1 MKSLCIVV
9 ALLITNSPLFAQPL
23 INSAF
28 SMRGLNSN
36 VKSLS
41 LGNAVTSLSGS
52 YGDPQ
57 INPAG
62 VELKEALQLSYTRNE
77 FEVESTDRIISAVVG
92 FNKST
97 FSLAFRRVFGG
108 ELAYPER
115 DLGAYTRFNSHENYF
130 GLSYS
135 ISVLSH
141 LRVGAGVN
149 YLESS
154 GGSGSFWS
162 YWKHDP
168 AKEWSFDLGIQY
180 EQPIKI
186 NKVFL
191 LKPSIGL
198 SVTDFGNGVNYY
210 STEEKRT
217 DPLPGR
223 MRFGSGI
230 TVQTVER
237 IKEKHFLGIS
247 ITGDISKTLNRRE
260 RVITDVDTFYRAMNP
275 FRELTETW
283 TSYEYFD
290 GQKYNTISVKDQLWF
305 HAGIEFQVLES
316 FFLRWGAQKAPE
328 YDEQF
333 SYRSLGIGVDIYYLA
348 FDYNHILIK
357 RGGRFRDTYYSFL
370 AGPHWQ
376 LTARFPFDGKKPNT
390 ILDEFFK

>member
-1 MKSLCIVV
+1 MKSVITV
-9 ALLITNSPLFAQPL
+9 ALLLVAFPVFAQPL
-23 INSAF
+23 IHSAF
-28 SMRGLNSN
+28 SMRGLNTN

-41 LGNAVTSLSGS
+41 LGNAVTSLNGA

-77 FEVESTDRIISAVVG
+77 FEVESTDRIISATVG
-92 FNKST
+92 FSRSVI
-97 FSLAFRRVFGG
+97 SLSFRRVFGS

-115 DLGAYTRFNSHENYF
+115 DLAAYTRFNSHENYF

-135 ISVLSH
+135 IFILSN

-149 YLESS
+149 YLTATE
-154 GGSGSFWS
+154 GSGSFVS
-162 YWKHDP
+162 QQKLT
-168 AKEWSFDLGIQY
+168 KEEALSFDLGIQY
-180 EQPIKI
+180 NYPIKI
-186 NKVFL
+186 NQRFIL
-191 LKPSIGL
+191 EPNIGISI
-198 SVTDFGNGVNYY
+198 TDFGKGVNYY
-210 STEEKRT
+210 SFEEKYT

-223 MRFGSGI
+223 MRFGSGLLI
-230 TVQTVER
+230 QTVER
-237 IKEKHFLGIS
+237 IKGKHFLGIS

-260 RVITDVDTFYRAMNP
+260 RVVTDVDIFYRAMNP

-290 GQKYNTISVKDQLWF
+290 GQKYNTISVKDQLWY

-316 FFLRWGAQKAPE
+316 FFLRWGTQKAPE

-333 SYRSLGIGVDIYYLA
+333 SYRSLGIGVDIYFLA

-376 LTARFPFDGKKPNT
+376 ITARFPFDGKSPKT
-390 ILDEFFK
+390 ILDDFLK

>member
-28 SMRGLNSN
+28 SMRGLNTN

-62 VELKEALQLSYTRNE
+62 IELKESLQLSYTRNE

-108 ELAYPER
+108 YLANLAREPV
-115 DLGAYTRFNSHENYF
+115 AYTRFNSHENYF

-135 ISVLSH
+135 ISLLSH

-149 YLESS
+149 YLEST
-154 GGSGSFWS
+154 GGYGSYFSQHRHKEQNDWS
-162 YWKHDP
+162 ADI
-168 AKEWSFDLGIQY
+168 GIQY
-180 EQPIKI
+180 KYPIKVDEKFI
-186 NKVFL
+186 LEPKFGF
-191 LKPSIGL
+191 SI
-198 SVTDFGNGVNYY
+198 TDFGKGINYY
-210 STEEKRT
+210 SSEKSHT
-217 DPLPGR
+217 APLPGR
-223 MRFGSGI
+223 MRLG
-230 TVQTVER
+230 T
-237 IKEKHFLGIS
+237 GIS
-247 ITGDISKTLNRRE
+247 IQTLEKIKGKYFLGLSVTGDISKTLNRYE
-260 RVITDVDTFYRAMNP
+260 RAVIGSDTLYRAMNP
-275 FRELTETW
+275 FDELMETW
-283 TSYEYFD
+283 TPLEYFD
-290 GQKYNTISVKDQLWF
+290 GQKYNTVSVTEQLWF

-316 FFLRWGAQKAPE
+316 FFLRWGFQKAPD
-328 YDEQF
+328 YDKQLG
-333 SYRSLGIGVDIYYLA
+333 YRSVGFGVDLYYLV
-348 FDYNHILIK
+348 FDYNHILI
-357 RGGRFRDTYYSFL
+357 RNGERFRDDYYSSL

-376 LTARFPFDGKKPNT
+376 LTARFPFDGKRPRT
-390 ILDEFFK
+390 ILDDFLK